1 MIGWACKTNHGNE
14 KCTQNFGWNISR
26 DEMPCEYTKK
36 MEGKMNVNRQVQ
48 ASVRWQAFV
57 TMLMTIW
64 LYKNTEIADPLTC
77 YSFIKK
83 DLHHASLRGVTFNL

>member
-1 MIGWACKTNHGNE
+1 M
-14 KCTQNFGWNISR
+14 QNFGWNISW
-26 DEMPCEYTKK
+26 DAMPWGHIKK
-36 MEGKMNVNRQVQ
+36 MEDKMDVNRQVQ

-64 LYKNTEIADPLTC
+64 LYKNRETVDQLTD

-83 DLHHASLRGVTFNL
+83 DLQHALR